1 MTRPRPSRTA
11 MDRLHARATAE
22 HAALETEA
30 AIDRITEIGAIA
42 RLATA
47 IHASRS
53 PDSHPRLAEL
63 QERLEALDRA
73 RRKPYAA
80 PPAMKS

>member
-1 MTRPRPSRTA
+1 MTRPRLGRTA

-22 HAALETEA
+22 HAALEEEA
-30 AIDRITEIGAIA
+30 AINRIEEVGAIA

-53 PDSHPRLAEL
+53 PDRHPRLGEL
-63 QERLEALDRA
+63 QTRVEALERA
-73 RRKPYAA
+73 RRKAYVV

>member
-1 MTRPRPSRTA
+1 MTKPRLSRA
-11 MDRLHARATAE
+11 AFDALHTRATAE
-22 HAALETEA
+22 HAALEGEA
-30 AIDRITEIGAIA
+30 AIDRIAEIGAIA

-63 QERLEALDRA
+63 QARLEALERA
-73 RRKPYAA
+73 RRKPYAT